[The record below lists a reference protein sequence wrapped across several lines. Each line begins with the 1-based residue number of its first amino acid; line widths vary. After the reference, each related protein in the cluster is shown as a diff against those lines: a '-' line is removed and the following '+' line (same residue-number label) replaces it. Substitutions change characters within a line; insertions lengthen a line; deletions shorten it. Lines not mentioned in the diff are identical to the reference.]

1 MKEANNII
9 KSYISD
15 NSTVVLAISGGP
27 DSMVLLNLVLKF
39 KSSKNLN
46 IVCAHVNHK
55 LRKESEEEE
64 KFVKNYCKEN
74 GIIFELLTID
84 EYKTS
89 KFSEADA
96 RNRRYKFFNE
106 LILKYDA
113 KYLLTAH
120 HGDDLM
126 ETILMR
132 ITRGS
137 KINGYSGFDVITKFD
152 NYKLVRPL
160 IYETKDSILNYAKEN
175 GINYAIDKSN
185 NDDKYT
191 RNRYRKY
198 ILPVLKNENEN
209 VHRKFLKYS
218 NELKESENFI
228 NSLVEDKINE
238 IYIDNIIDLKK
249 LRNEQ
254 SYLQKRIMMK
264 ILLLIYKDK
273 ISLINDK
280 HLNKILKVI
289 NDNKKSEIIELPS
302 SFIFEKKND
311 KIFFYKKVENISYE
325 FILNDKV
332 ILPDGKRI
340 EYVDDK
346 SLNNNFYARL
356 SSKEISL
363 PLKVRT
369 IKSGDKMSVKNMN
382 GTKKIS
388 DIFTDCKVSRG
399 LRKSWPIVVDSNDN
413 IVWLPGLKKSKF
425 DVEKNKSYDIILKYY

>member
-228 NSLVEDKINE
+228 NSLVEEKING
-238 IYIDNIIDLKK
+238 IYIDDIIDLKK

-254 SYLQKRIMMK
+254 SYLQKRIVME
-264 ILLLIYKDK
+264 ILLIIYKDK

-363 PLKVRT
+363 PLKIRT

>member
-228 NSLVEDKINE
+228 NSLIEDKINE